1 MKTIEYMKFTLIR
14 YCCIIAVF
22 IFPEILSAKEPNP
35 PIELWYDQP
44 ADEWMK
50 STPVGNGRL
59 GAMVYGGVLGE
70 IIAINE
76 SSMWSGA
83 HDPYQEQP
91 FGKEKMKELRQL
103 FFDGK
108 LVEGNQIA
116 GEKLRGL
123 LHSFGTHLPIGD
135 LKLSFTY
142 PEGKITNYKRSL
154 NMNQALSTVSYKI
167 GAIQY
172 TRECFASN
180 PDDAIILHMSANKKG
195 SITAD
200 LSLDLLR
207 EASVQ
212 IKDQQITFEGDV
224 SFPKQGPGGVSFI
237 GKISVIAPKGA
248 FQTKLGLL
256 SVQNADELTIIIDV
270 RTNYKNNQYKQLCEQ
285 TIKNVEIQAY
295 KELKCKH
302 IEDFS
307 PLFDR
312 VSLTLGNNQYDKL
325 PTDKRW
331 ERIKSG
337 ATDPGLDAIFFQ
349 YGRYLLLVSSRENS
363 PLPVALQGFFN
374 DNLACNMSWTND
386 YHLDINTQQNY
397 WISNIGNLSECN
409 IPLFNY
415 IKDLSIHGTKTAQIV
430 YGCKGWT
437 AHTTAN
443 IWGCTAP
450 SSNIGWGLFPTASS
464 WLASHLWSQYEYT
477 LDKKF
482 LAKTAYP
489 LLKGNAEFLLDY
501 MTEDP
506 NSGHLVT
513 GPSISPENNFR
524 YQGTTLCASMM
535 PTCDRV
541 LAYEIFRS
549 CIQAAQILNT
559 DKAFSDSLKNALS
572 KFPPIRLRVNGAIR
586 EWYEDYEEASPNHRH
601 TSHLLALYPYNQISL
616 TKTPELA
623 AGARK
628 TIEDR
633 LSTPGWED
641 VEWSRANMICF
652 YARLKDASKAHES
665 IGILVGDFAREN
677 LLSISPA
684 GIAGAPYDIFIFDG
698 NAAGAAGIGEML
710 IQSHEG
716 YIEFLPCLPEQ
727 WNKGSYKGL
736 CVRGG
741 AEVSADWNNSII
753 SYASVK
759 ATVANSFSIKIPQNK
774 NKPYK
779 ILLNGKTIETV
790 PDTHHIVTISMKA
803 GDLLEIK

>member
-1 MKTIEYMKFTLIR
+1 MKFTFFRHCCLI
-14 YCCIIAVF
+14 V
-22 IFPEILSAKEPNP
+22 IFSYFGVQQAKGSTSPVR
-35 PIELWYDQP
+35 LWYDQP

-50 STPVGNGRL
+50 SIPLGNGRL
-59 GAMVYGGVLGE
+59 GAMAYGGVLGE
-70 IIAINE
+70 TIAINE
-76 SSMWSGA
+76 SSMWSGTYDA
-83 HDPYQEQP
+83 NQDQP

-108 LVEGNQIA
+108 LIEGNKIA
-116 GEKLRGL
+116 EDKLRGL

-142 PEGKITNYKRSL
+142 PEGRIADYERSL
-154 NMNQALSTVSYKI
+154 DMNQGLSTVSYKI
-167 GAIQY
+167 GTVKY
-172 TRECFASN
+172 VREYFVSN
-180 PDDAIILHMSANKKG
+180 PDDVIVMHMSANKKR
-195 SITAD
+195 SITTD

-207 EASVQ
+207 EASIQ
-212 IKDQQITFEGDV
+212 ISNQQISFEGDV
-224 SFPKQGPGGVSFI
+224 SFPKLGPGGVSFI
-237 GKISVIAPKGA
+237 GKISVIAPNGT
-248 FQTKLGLL
+248 FQVKSNNL
-256 SVQNADELTIIIDV
+256 SVQNADELSIIIDV
-270 RTNYKNNQYKQLCEQ
+270 RTNYKNDQYEKLCEQ
-285 TIKNVEIQAY
+285 TVNRAQS
-295 KELKCKH
+295 LKYTSLKKRH

-307 PLFDR
+307 HLFNR
-312 VSLTLGNNQYDKL
+312 VSLALGNNECDNM

-331 ERIKSG
+331 ERVKYG
-337 ATDPGLDAIFFQ
+337 ADDPGLDAIFFQ
-349 YGRYLLLVSSRENS
+349 YGRYLLLSSSRENS

-397 WISNIGNLSECN
+397 WISNIGNLPECN

-415 IKDLSIHGTKTAQIV
+415 IKDLSIYGARTAETV

-477 LDKKF
+477 LDRNF
-482 LAKTAYP
+482 LVNTAYP

-506 NSGHLVT
+506 NTGYLVT

-541 LAYEIFRS
+541 LAYEIFNS
-549 CIQAAQILNT
+549 CIQAAEILNT
-559 DKAFSDSLKNALS
+559 DKTFSDSLKIALN
-572 KFPPIRLRVNGAIR
+572 KFPPIRLRANGAIR

-601 TSHLLALYPYNQISL
+601 TSHLLALYPFNQISL
-616 TKTPELA
+616 TKKPELA
-623 AGARK
+623 IGARK

-633 LSTPGWED
+633 LNAPGWED

-652 YARLKDASKAHES
+652 YARLKDADNAYKSV
-665 IGILVGDFAREN
+665 GILIGDFAREN

-716 YIEFLPCLPEQ
+716 YIEFLPCLPKHWE
-727 WNKGSYKGL
+727 KGSYKGM

-741 AEVSADWNNSII
+741 AEVSVDWDNCQIK
-753 SYASVK
+753 YASVK
-759 ATVANSFSIKIPQNK
+759 ATVTNQFSIQVPRNK
-774 NKPYK
+774 SYK
-779 ILLNGKTIETV
+779 IKLNRKSLEV
-790 PDTHHIVTISMKA
+790 SPNSRNIVTVSMRS
-803 GDLLEIK
+803 GDLLEIQ